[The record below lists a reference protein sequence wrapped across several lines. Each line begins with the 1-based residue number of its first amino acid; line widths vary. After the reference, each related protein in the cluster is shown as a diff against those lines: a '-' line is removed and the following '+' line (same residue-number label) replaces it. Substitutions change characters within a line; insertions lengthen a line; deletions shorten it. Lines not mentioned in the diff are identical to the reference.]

1 MLNFIKKLFQKE
13 QSKKPQS
20 FDAVLA
26 DQKIEAELDPS
37 SSTWKFIV
45 NYSENR
51 LQKLREKNDS
61 IILDERK
68 TAILRGRIKENKLL
82 LELPEKEG

>member
-1 MLNFIKKLFQKE
+1 MFNFIKKLFQKE
-13 QSKKPQS
+13 QTKKSQS

-26 DQKIEAELDPS
+26 GQKIEAELDSS

-51 LQKLREKNDS
+51 LQELREKNDS

-68 TAILRGRIKENKLL
+68 TAILRGRIKEIKLL
-82 LELPEKEG
+82 LDLPEKEG

>member
-13 QSKKPQS
+13 RIKKPQS

-26 DQKIEAELDPS
+26 GQKIEAELDSS